1 MRDLVNEGR
10 ELQNLA
16 KSIFAKMV
24 NEADEEKVSSPIR
37 NLADKME
44 KFTDNNQH
52 TESLMALATYL
63 KSKKH
68 QTVLKSIDGIHNAEG
83 SLPSEISKYRDR
95 IYNELT
101 ALAKKSMNAKEYSA
115 VIGSL

>member
-24 NEADEEKVSSPIR
+24 NEAAEEKVSSPIR

-83 SLPSEISKYRDR
+83 SLPSEISKYRDS
-95 IYNELT
+95 IYKELT
-101 ALAKKSMNAKEYSA
+101 VLAKKSMNAKEYSA
-115 VIGSL
+115 IMGSM

>member
-10 ELQNLA
+10 ELQNRVTS
-16 KSIFAKMV
+16 KFAKMV
-24 NEADEEKVSSPIR
+24 KEAAEEAVSSPIR

-95 IYNELT
+95 IYDELVS
-101 ALAKKSMNAKEYSA
+101 LAKKSMNAKEYSA
-115 VIGSL
+115 VIGSM